1 MDYGDGQDCTASGTA
16 RREGELLRV
25 TLAGKDGCGFDARYE
40 GDRIVLPGTLPK
52 GCARYCTGRASLAGM
67 EVDRLSDS
75 AAEARAMR
83 DAKGR
88 LLCGATWGQDLLIAR
103 MVISP
108 CGFVSGRRVGG
119 GGFVPPSRGVEM

>member
-1 MDYGDGQDCTASGTA
+1 MDYGDGQHCTASGTA

-75 AAEARAMR
+75 AAER
-83 DAKGR
+83 
-88 LLCGATWGQDLLIAR
+88 
-103 MVISP
+103 SEE
-108 CGFVSGRRVGG
+108 RRVGKEC
-119 GGFVPPSRGVEM
+119 VSTCRSRWSPDH